1 MESWSPRAGSLFCWC
16 CTGGGVY
23 RGLHRRFAAPPFAS
37 LRSAPVPP
45 LNVPRVA
52 VVQTPI
58 DPTTRSTSHHNSPP
72 IPNPPRVAVVQT
84 SIDSAR
90 LVTRNAVNIS
100 YLQI

>member
-58 DPTTRSTSHHNSPP
+58 DPTTRSTSQH
-72 IPNPPRVAVVQT
+72 IAAQLTANPQPAEGG
-84 SIDSAR
+84 SDANPYR
-90 LVTRNAVNIS
+90 LRTAGDT
-100 YLQI
+100 

>member
-52 VVQTPI
+52 VVQIPM
-58 DPTTRSTSHHNSPP
+58 DSTTRSTSQVTGNSQPAEGGSGA
-72 IPNPPRVAVVQT
+72 NP
-84 SIDSAR
+84 
-90 LVTRNAVNIS
+90 
-100 YLQI
+100 